1 MNTPAFA
8 LFGAA
13 PAFESPLPVGQLY
26 FPSWERYESAFRDI
40 FERQYYTNQGPLTA
54 QLEARLQ
61 DFLGVRHV
69 ICVSNATIG
78 LMMAAEAMQLRG
90 KVILPAFT
98 FVASAQSLS
107 WTGLEP
113 VFCDA
118 DASTGQIDLAQIEA
132 LIDDEVSA
140 IMGVNLWGGA
150 CDPLALEA
158 LAHKHGL
165 QLYFDSAHAFGCAL
179 DDRKI
184 GNFGQLEV
192 FSFHATKILSAS
204 EGGCIST
211 NDDELAARLR
221 NIRSSY
227 GAGHTV
233 PVVKT
238 SNGRMSEAQAAI
250 ALMSLEDFPANQQNN
265 AAQFQAYAEGL
276 RDIPGITLTQPGG
289 VSFSNYQYLVC
300 SIDSERFGLERD
312 RLMELLKAENVLARR
327 YFYPGIHRCIP
338 YAEKFP
344 AYQSRLPQ
352 TDTLCAS
359 SMQLPIGALLTLE
372 DIARICE
379 LLARAQRDATAI
391 EQHARA

>member
-1 MNTPAFA
+1 MSPSTFA
-8 LFGAA
+8 LLGAA
-13 PAFESPLPVGQLY
+13 PAFEKPLPVGQLY
-26 FPSWERYESAFRDI
+26 FPAWERYEAAFRDI
-40 FERQYYTNQGPLTA
+40 FERQYYTNQGPLTVE
-54 QLEARLQ
+54 LENRLQ
-61 DFLGVRHV
+61 DFLCVRHV

-107 WTGLEP
+107 WTGIEP
-113 VFCDA
+113 VFCDVDPA
-118 DASTGQIDLAQIEA
+118 TGQIALEQIEA
-132 LIDDEVSA
+132 LIDDDVTA

-150 CDPLALEA
+150 CDPVGLEA
-158 LAHKHGL
+158 LARKHGI
-165 QLYFDSAHAFGCAL
+165 QLYFDSAHAFGCAVG
-179 DDRKI
+179 DRKI

-204 EGGCIST
+204 EGGCVCT
-211 NDDELAARLR
+211 NDDTLAARLR

-227 GAGHTV
+227 GAGHAV

-250 ALMSLEDFPANQQNN
+250 ALMSLEDFPLNQQNN
-265 AAQFQAYAEGL
+265 LAQFQAYREGL
-276 RDIPGITLTQPGG
+276 RDIPGITVTPPSG

-300 SIDSERFGLERD
+300 SIDAARFGLSRD
-312 RLMELLKAENVLARR
+312 QLVALLKAENVLARR

-338 YAEKFP
+338 YAEQFP
-344 AYQSRLPQ
+344 WYQERLPQ
-352 TDTLCAS
+352 TDALCAS

-372 DIARICE
+372 DIARICQ
-379 LLARAQRDATAI
+379 LLARAQ
-391 EQHARA
+391 QHASEISLHVRT

>member
-1 MNTPAFA
+1 MTPPAFA

-26 FPSWERYESAFRDI
+26 FPSWQRYESAFRDI

-107 WTGLEP
+107 WTGLVP

-118 DASTGQIDLAQIEA
+118 DANTGQIDLARIEA

-158 LAHKHGL
+158 LARKHGL
-165 QLYFDSAHAFGCAL
+165 QLYFDSAHAFGCAVG
-179 DDRKI
+179 DRKI

-227 GAGHTV
+227 GAGHAV

-265 AAQFQAYAEGL
+265 TVQFQAYAAGL
-276 RDIPGITLTQPGG
+276 RGIPGITLTQPGG

-300 SIDSERFGLERD
+300 SIDSNGFGLTRD
-312 RLMELLKAENVLARR
+312 RVMELLKAENVLARR
-327 YFYPGIHRCIP
+327 YFHPGIHRSIP
-338 YAEKFP
+338 YAEQFP
-344 AYQSRLPQ
+344 AYLTRLPQ
-352 TDTLCAS
+352 TDALCAS
-359 SMQLPIGALLTLE
+359 SIQLPIGALLTLD

-379 LLARAQRDATAI
+379 LLRRAQRDATAI
-391 EQHARA
+391 ELHAQA

>member
-1 MNTPAFA
+1 MSPSTFA
-8 LFGAA
+8 LLGAA
-13 PAFESPLPVGQLY
+13 PAFEKQLPVGQLY
-26 FPSWERYESAFRDI
+26 FPAWERYEAAFRDI
-40 FERQYYTNQGPLTA
+40 FERQYYTNQGPLTVE
-54 QLEARLQ
+54 LENRLQ

-107 WTGLEP
+107 WTGIEP

-118 DASTGQIDLAQIEA
+118 DPVTGQIALEQIEA
-132 LIDDEVSA
+132 LIDDDVTA

-150 CDPLALEA
+150 CDPVALEA
-158 LAHKHGL
+158 LAHKHGI
-165 QLYFDSAHAFGCAL
+165 QLYFDSAHAFGCVVGE
-179 DDRKI
+179 RKI

-204 EGGCIST
+204 EGGCVCT
-211 NDDELAARLR
+211 NDDTLAARLR

-227 GAGHTV
+227 GAGHAV
-233 PVVKT
+233 PVIKT

-250 ALMSLEDFPANQQNN
+250 ALMSLEDFPCNQQNN
-265 AAQFQAYAEGL
+265 LAQFQAYTEGL
-276 RDIPGITLTQPGG
+276 RDIPGITVTPPSG

-300 SIDSERFGLERD
+300 SVDAASFGLSRD
-312 RLMELLKAENVLARR
+312 QLVALLKAENVLARR

-338 YAEKFP
+338 YAEQFP
-344 AYQSRLPQ
+344 AYQERLPQ
-352 TDTLCAS
+352 TDELCAS
-359 SMQLPIGALLTLE
+359 SMQLPIGALLTLD
-372 DIARICE
+372 DIARICQ
-379 LLARAQRDATAI
+379 LLARAQ
-391 EQHARA
+391 QHAGEISLHMRT